1 MEIKHFNL
9 HDVKADE
16 AARTIEGWASTFGNA
31 DSDNDIIAP
40 GAFVDSIRT
49 KMPKMLWQH
58 RTDQVIGVWNEAN
71 ETPQGLYVKG
81 TILDT
86 TLGEDAYKLA
96 KAGAIDSMSIG
107 FTTQKYIVDR
117 ENNTRTIQSVKLWEV
132 SLVTFPANEMARIMG
147 VKSKPETERDL
158 EKFLRDA
165 GYSRQEAKT
174 IVAGGFKAL
183 GSQREAE
190 NPELETLSKLFN
202 KFKV

>member
-16 AARTIEGWASTFGNA
+16 AARTIEGWASTFGNV

-58 RTDQVIGVWNEAN
+58 RTDQVIGVWTEAN
-71 ETPQGLYVKG
+71 ETDQGLYVKG
-81 TILDT
+81 NILDT
-86 TLGEDAYKLA
+86 ALGEDAYKLA

-107 FTTQKYIVDR
+107 FSTQKYLVDQQSS
-117 ENNTRTIQSVKLWEV
+117 TRTIQTLKLWEV

-147 VKSKPETERDL
+147 VKSAHTNEREFED
-158 EKFLRDA
+158 FLREA
-165 GYSRQEAKT
+165 GYSREAAKI
-174 IVAGGFKAL
+174 IVAKGFKAL
-183 GSQREAE
+183 SGQRDADGDYATTLC
-190 NPELETLSKLFN
+190 ELLTTIKL
-202 KFKV
+202 

>member
-1 MEIKHFNL
+1 MEFKHFNL

-16 AARTIEGWASTFGNA
+16 AARSIEGWASTFGNV

-40 GAFVDSIRT
+40 GAFVDSIKT
-49 KMPKMLWQH
+49 QMPKMLWQH

-107 FTTQKYIVDR
+107 FSTQKYIVDR
-117 ENNTRTIQSVKLWEV
+117 ENNTRTIQAVKLWEV

-147 VKSKPETERDL
+147 VKSKPDNERDL

-165 GYSRQEAKT
+165 GYSRQEAKA

-183 GSQREAE
+183 SQRDAGDQEHE
-190 NPELETLSKLFN
+190 RLIKLIN
-202 KFKV
+202 SL